1 MIEEWGDEVNLTA
14 SFNGDMA
21 DMGGYASGARAGKMW
36 MTEEPRSDFRRPL
49 WTELHFPAIYMS
61 STSTSRDLLR

>member
-21 DMGGYASGARAGKMW
+21 DMGGYASGVSG
-36 MTEEPRSDFRRPL
+36 SQ
-49 WTELHFPAIYMS
+49 
-61 STSTSRDLLR
+61 